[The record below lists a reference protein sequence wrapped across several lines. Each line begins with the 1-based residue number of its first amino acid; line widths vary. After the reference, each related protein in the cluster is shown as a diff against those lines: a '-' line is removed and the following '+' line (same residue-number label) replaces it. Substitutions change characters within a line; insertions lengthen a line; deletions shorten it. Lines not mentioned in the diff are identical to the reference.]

1 MKLLEAEHISKTY
14 KIGEVEVRALQDISL
29 TIEAGEFVAIMGPS
43 GSGKST
49 LMHLMGFLDTPD
61 SGIFRLRG
69 KDTAHLKEE
78 EYAFLRNRIIGF
90 VFQQFTRMTR
100 STALE
105 NVCLPL
111 LYSEDRAGDLD
122 RSKEILAKV
131 GLADRVGHRPNEL
144 SGGQQ
149 QRVAIA
155 RSLVNKPLMILADEP
170 TGNLDSRSGT
180 EILEIFKDLHKQ
192 GMTIV
197 LVTHS
202 EEVANAAERVIRM
215 HDGKIVSD
223 ERRVPWEGFSRESHP
238 ERSAESAKSKDPML
252 ETLRP
257 VLRQAQGEWARPD
270 VRPLKKY
277 NFEEFQEH
285 FKQASRVIL
294 GNKLRSF
301 LSMLGVLIGVA
312 CVITMLA
319 LGRGAREAITEQLS
333 RMGSN
338 LLSIRPGSMKVHGV
352 EAMAATRLTSD
363 DVRAIQEIPA
373 VKQVGPQVTGQ
384 GQLVFGNKNWST
396 RVIGVGPEYAGMRN
410 QEPVAGR
417 FFTAGEDQGRERVVL
432 LGKTVQEALFGD
444 EEALGQTI
452 KINRVS
458 FQVLGILPSL
468 GANAFHDQDD
478 VVVIPLMTAMKRLMG
493 KDYLDQIDVEI
504 ADLKEMPAAQEDINQ
519 LIIRRH
525 RLTPERY
532 DSFNIRNYADIQA
545 ALSSTTKTFGVLLGA
560 VAAISLVVGGIG
572 IMNIMLV
579 SVKERTREIGLRKAL
594 GATPRDI
601 LMQFLVEAVMIT
613 FLGGLAGIVLAGVIS
628 WLIAVLAQWKMI
640 ISLDSL
646 LLAFIFS
653 AGVGI
658 VFGLW
663 PAKQAAA
670 LDPIRAL
677 RYE

>member
-1 MKLLEAEHISKTY
+1 MKLLEVEHISKTY
-14 KIGEVEVRALQDISL
+14 KIGEVEVRALQDVSI

-49 LMHLMGFLDTPD
+49 LMHLLGFLDTPD
-61 SGIFRLRG
+61 SGSFHLMG

-78 EYAFLRNRIIGF
+78 EYAFLRNRVIGF
-90 VFQQFTRMTR
+90 VFQQFNLMTR

-111 LYSEDRAGDLD
+111 LYSADRTGDLE
-122 RSKEILAKV
+122 RSKEMLGKV
-131 GLADRVGHRPNEL
+131 GLADRMGHRPNEL

-155 RSLVNKPLMILADEP
+155 RSLVNKPVMILADEP
-170 TGNLDSRSGT
+170 TGNLDSRSGE
-180 EILEIFKDLHKQ
+180 EILGLFKDLHKQ

-202 EEVANAAERVIRM
+202 EDVANAAERVIRM
-215 HDGKIVSD
+215 HDGKIVKD
-223 ERRVPWEGFSRESHP
+223 ERRAASGERTLSGAEAPDFRE
-238 ERSAESAKSKDPML
+238 
-252 ETLRP
+252 
-257 VLRQAQGEWARPD
+257 
-270 VRPLKKY
+270 LKKEKKY
-277 NFEEFQEH
+277 SSEEFLEH
-285 FKQASRVIL
+285 FRQASRVIL

-338 LLSIRPGSMKVHGV
+338 LLSIRPGSEKVHGV
-352 EAMAATRLTSD
+352 ETLAATRLTFD
-363 DVRAIQEIPA
+363 DVRAIKEVPS

-384 GQLVFGNKNWST
+384 GQLVFKNKNWST
-396 RVIGVGPEYAGMRN
+396 RVVGATPEFASMRN

-417 FFTAGEDQGRERVVL
+417 FFTATEDQMRERVVL
-432 LGKTVQEALFGD
+432 IGKTVKEALFGS

-478 VVVIPLMTAMKRLMG
+478 VVVIPLMTAMKRLLG
-493 KDYLDQIDVEI
+493 KDYVDQIDVEI
-504 ADLKEMPAAQEDINQ
+504 ADLKQMPVAQEEITQ

-525 RLTPERY
+525 RLTPDRY
-532 DSFNIRNYADIQA
+532 DSFNIRNFADIQA

-613 FLGGLAGIVLAGVIS
+613 FLGGLVGILLAGVIS
-628 WLIAVLAQWKMI
+628 WLIAALAQWKMI
-640 ISLDSL
+640 ITIDSL

>member
-1 MKLLEAEHISKTY
+1 MKLLEIEHISKTY
-14 KIGEVEVRALQDISL
+14 KIGEVEVRALQDVSL
-29 TIEAGEFVAIMGPS
+29 TVEAGEFVAIMGPS

-49 LMHLMGFLDTPD
+49 LMHLLGFLDTPD
-61 SGIFRLRG
+61 SGNFRLMG
-69 KDTAHLKEE
+69 KDTAHLPEE
-78 EYAFLRNRIIGF
+78 EYAFLRNRVIGF
-90 VFQQFTRMTR
+90 VFQQFNLMTR

-111 LYSEDRAGDLD
+111 LYSADRAGDLE
-122 RSKEILAKV
+122 RSKEMLGKV
-131 GLADRVGHRPNEL
+131 GLADRVEHRPNEL

-170 TGNLDSRSGT
+170 TGNLDSKSGK

-202 EEVANAAERVIRM
+202 EEVADAAERVIRM
-215 HDGKIVSD
+215 HDGRIVSD
-223 ERRVPWEGFSRESHP
+223 ERHAASGKRAATQVKAP
-238 ERSAESAKSKDPML
+238 EIQPVAAK
-252 ETLRP
+252 
-257 VLRQAQGEWARPD
+257 
-270 VRPLKKY
+270 KKY
-277 NFEEFQEH
+277 SFEEFQEH
-285 FKQASRVIL
+285 FKQAGRVIL

-338 LLSIRPGSMKVHGV
+338 LLSIRPGSAKIHGV
-352 EAMAATRLTSD
+352 ETTAATRLTFD
-363 DVRAIQEIPA
+363 DVRAIKEVA
-373 VKQVGPQVTGQ
+373 GVKQVGPQVTGQ
-384 GQLVFGNKNWST
+384 GQLVFGNKNWNT
-396 RVIGVGPEYAGMRN
+396 RVVGATPEFASMKN

-417 FFTAGEDQGRERVVL
+417 FFNAAEDQTRQRVVL
-432 LGKTVQEALFGD
+432 IGKTVKEALFGSD
-444 EEALGQTI
+444 EPLGQTI

-458 FQVLGILPSL
+458 FQVLGVLPSL

-478 VVVIPLMTAMKRLMG
+478 VVVVPLMTAMKRLLG
-493 KDYLDQIDVEI
+493 KDYVDQVDVEI
-504 ADLKEMPAAQEDINQ
+504 ADLKDMPAAQEEINQ

-525 RLTPERY
+525 RLTPDRY
-532 DSFNIRNYADIQA
+532 NSFNIRNFADIQA
-545 ALSSTTKTFGVLLGA
+545 AISSTTKTFGVLLGA

-613 FLGGLAGIVLAGVIS
+613 FMGGLAGIVLAGVIS
-628 WLIAVLAQWKMI
+628 WLIATLAQWKMI
-640 ISLDSL
+640 ISIGSL

>member
-1 MKLLEAEHISKTY
+1 MKLMEVEHISKTY
-14 KIGEVEVRALQDISL
+14 KIGEVEVRALQDVSL
-29 TIEAGEFVAIMGPS
+29 DLDAGEFVAIMGPS

-49 LMHLMGFLDTPD
+49 LMHLLGFLDTPD
-61 SGIFRLRG
+61 SGGFRLMG
-69 KDTAHLKEE
+69 KDTAHMEE
-78 EYAFLRNRIIGF
+78 ETYAFLRNRVIGF
-90 VFQQFTRMTR
+90 VFQQFNLMTR

-111 LYSEDRAGDLD
+111 LYSENRAGDLD
-122 RSKEILAKV
+122 RAKEMLGKV
-131 GLADRVGHRPNEL
+131 GLADRVKHRPNEM

-155 RSLVNKPLMILADEP
+155 RALVNKPLMILADEP
-170 TGNLDSRSGT
+170 TGNLDSKSGR
-180 EILEIFKDLHKQ
+180 EIMEIFGELHRQ

-202 EEVANAAERVIRM
+202 EEVASAAGRVIRM
-215 HDGKIVSD
+215 QDGKIVSD
-223 ERRVPWEGFSRESHP
+223 EKRKPAGKLPASEVEAQEIFPSSKE
-238 ERSAESAKSKDPML
+238 AKYS
-252 ETLRP
+252 
-257 VLRQAQGEWARPD
+257 
-270 VRPLKKY
+270 
-277 NFEEFQEH
+277 FEEFLEH
-285 FKQASRVIL
+285 FRQASRVIL
-294 GNKLRSF
+294 ANKLRSF

-338 LLSIRPGSMKVHGV
+338 LLSVRPGSVKVHWV
-352 EAMAATRLTSD
+352 EGLAATRLTAED
-363 DVRAIQEIPA
+363 AKAIKEVPS

-384 GQLVFGNKNWST
+384 GQLVYGNKNWST
-396 RVIGVGPEYAGMRN
+396 RVVGAGPEYAAMKN
-410 QEPVAGR
+410 QEPVVGR
-417 FFTAGEDQGRERVVL
+417 FFTEGENQNRQRVVL
-432 LGKTVQEALFGD
+432 LGKTVKDALFGR
-444 EEALGQTI
+444 EEPLGQTI

-458 FQVLGILPSL
+458 FQVLGILPTL

-478 VVVIPLMTAMKRLMG
+478 VVVIPLATAMRRLLG
-493 KDYLDQIDVEI
+493 KDYFDQIDVEI
-504 ADLKEMPAAQEDINQ
+504 SDLKEMPAAQEEINQ

-525 RLTPERY
+525 RLTPDRF
-532 DSFNIRNYADIQA
+532 DSFNIRNFADIQA

-560 VAAISLVVGGIG
+560 VATISLVVGGIG

-601 LMQFLVEAVMIT
+601 LMQFLVEAVLIT
-613 FLGGLAGIVLAGVIS
+613 FLGGFVGILLAGTIS
-628 WLIAVLAQWKMI
+628 WLITVIAQWKMI
-640 ISLDSL
+640 MTVGSL
-646 LLAFIFS
+646 LLAFFFS
-653 AGVGI
+653 AAVGVI
-658 VFGLW
+658 FGLW

-670 LDPIRAL
+670 LDPIQAL

>member
-1 MKLLEAEHISKTY
+1 MKLMEVEHISKTY
-14 KIGEVEVRALQDISL
+14 KIGEVEVRALQDVSL
-29 TIEAGEFVAIMGPS
+29 DLDAGEFVAIMGPS

-49 LMHLMGFLDTPD
+49 LMHLLGFLDTPD
-61 SGIFRLRG
+61 SGGFRLMG
-69 KDTAHLKEE
+69 KDTAHMEE
-78 EYAFLRNRIIGF
+78 ETYAFLRNRVIGF
-90 VFQQFTRMTR
+90 VFQQFNLMTR

-111 LYSEDRAGDLD
+111 LYSENRAGDLD
-122 RSKEILAKV
+122 RAKEMLGKV
-131 GLADRVGHRPNEL
+131 GLADRVKHRPNEM

-155 RSLVNKPLMILADEP
+155 RALVNKPLMILADEP
-170 TGNLDSRSGT
+170 TGNLDSKSGR
-180 EILEIFKDLHKQ
+180 EIMEIFGELHRQ

-202 EEVANAAERVIRM
+202 EEVASAAGRVIRM
-215 HDGKIVSD
+215 QDGKIVSD
-223 ERRVPWEGFSRESHP
+223 EKRKPAGKLPASEVEAQEIFPSSKE
-238 ERSAESAKSKDPML
+238 AKYS
-252 ETLRP
+252 
-257 VLRQAQGEWARPD
+257 
-270 VRPLKKY
+270 
-277 NFEEFQEH
+277 FEEFLEH
-285 FKQASRVIL
+285 FRQASRVIL
-294 GNKLRSF
+294 ANKLRSF

-338 LLSIRPGSMKVHGV
+338 LLSVRPGSVKVHGV
-352 EAMAATRLTSD
+352 EGLAATRLTAED
-363 DVRAIQEIPA
+363 AKAIKEVPS

-384 GQLVFGNKNWST
+384 GQLVYGNKNWST
-396 RVIGVGPEYAGMRN
+396 RVVGAGPEYAAMKN
-410 QEPVAGR
+410 QEPVVGR
-417 FFTAGEDQGRERVVL
+417 FFTEGENQNRQRVVL
-432 LGKTVQEALFGD
+432 LGKTVKDALFGR
-444 EEALGQTI
+444 EEPLGQTI

-458 FQVLGILPSL
+458 FQVLGILPTL

-478 VVVIPLMTAMKRLMG
+478 VVVIPLATAMRRLLG
-493 KDYLDQIDVEI
+493 KDYFDQIDVEI
-504 ADLKEMPAAQEDINQ
+504 SDLKEMPAAQEEINQ

-525 RLTPERY
+525 RLTPDRF
-532 DSFNIRNYADIQA
+532 DSFNIRNFADIQA

-560 VAAISLVVGGIG
+560 VATISLVVGGIG

-601 LMQFLVEAVMIT
+601 LMQFLVEAVLIT
-613 FLGGLAGIVLAGVIS
+613 FLGGFVGILLAGTIS
-628 WLIAVLAQWKMI
+628 WLITVIAQWKMI
-640 ISLDSL
+640 MTVGSL
-646 LLAFIFS
+646 LLAFFFS
-653 AGVGI
+653 AAVGVI
-658 VFGLW
+658 FGLW

-670 LDPIRAL
+670 LDPIQAL

>member
-1 MKLLEAEHISKTY
+1 MKLLEIERISKTY
-14 KIGEVEVRALQDISL
+14 KIGEVEVRALQDVSL
-29 TIEAGEFVAIMGPS
+29 TIEAGEFIAIMGPS

-49 LMHLMGFLDTPD
+49 LMHLLGFLDTPD
-61 SGIFRLRG
+61 SGTLRLMD
-69 KDTAHLKEE
+69 KDTSHLKAE
-78 EYAFLRNRIIGF
+78 EYAFLRNRVIGF
-90 VFQQFTRMTR
+90 VFQQFNLMTR

-111 LYSEDRAGDLD
+111 LYSDDRVGDLE
-122 RSKEILAKV
+122 RSKEMLAKV
-131 GLADRVGHRPNEL
+131 GLADRVEHRPNEL

-170 TGNLDSRSGT
+170 TGNLDSKSGE
-180 EILEIFKDLHKQ
+180 EILAIFKDLHTQ

-202 EEVANAAERVIRM
+202 EEVANAAQRVIRM

-223 ERRVPWEGFSRESHP
+223 KKQPAHGKQPAAGIQAPEPRGFSRE
-238 ERSAESAKSKDPML
+238 
-252 ETLRP
+252 
-257 VLRQAQGEWARPD
+257 
-270 VRPLKKY
+270 KKY

-338 LLSIRPGSMKVHGV
+338 LLSIRPGSVKVHGV
-352 EAMAATRLTSD
+352 EATAATRLTFD
-363 DVRAIQEIPA
+363 DIRAIKEVSA

-396 RVIGVGPEYAGMRN
+396 RVNGVTPEYAAMRN

-417 FFTAGEDQGRERVVL
+417 FFTAGEDQVRQRVVL
-432 LGKTVQEALFGD
+432 LGKTVQKALFGD

-468 GANAFHDQDD
+468 GSNAFHDQDD
-478 VVVIPLMTAMKRLMG
+478 VVVIPLMTAMKRLLG
-493 KDYLDQIDVEI
+493 KDYVDQIDVEI
-504 ADLKEMPAAQEDINQ
+504 ADLKEMPAAQEEINQ

-525 RLTPERY
+525 RLTPDRY

-545 ALSSTTKTFGVLLGA
+545 ALSSTTKTFAVLLGA

-601 LMQFLVEAVMIT
+601 LMQFLVEAVLIT
-613 FLGGLAGIVLAGVIS
+613 FLGGLVGIVLAGVIS
-628 WLIAVLAQWKMI
+628 WLIATMAQWKMI
-640 ISLDSL
+640 ITLDSL

-663 PAKQAAA
+663 PAKQAAE

>member
-1 MKLLEAEHISKTY
+1 MKLLETENITKTY
-14 KIGEVEVRALQDISL
+14 RIGEVDIRALQGVSV

-49 LMHLMGFLDTPD
+49 LMHLLGFLDTPD
-61 SGIFRLRG
+61 SGVFRLMG
-69 KDTAHLKEE
+69 KDTSHLKEE
-78 EYAFLRNRIIGF
+78 EYAFLRNRVIGF
-90 VFQQFTRMTR
+90 VFQQFNLMSR

-111 LYSEDRAGDLD
+111 LYSGDRIGDLA
-122 RSKEILAKV
+122 RSAEMLGKV
-131 GLADRVGHRPNEL
+131 GLADRVEHRPNEL

-155 RSLVNKPLMILADEP
+155 RALVNRPLMILADEP
-170 TGNLDSRSGT
+170 TGNLDSKSGK
-180 EILEIFKDLHKQ
+180 EILEIFKDLHAQ

-197 LVTHS
+197 LVTHD
-202 EEVANAAERVIRM
+202 ENVGNAAGRIIRM
-215 HDGKIVSD
+215 QDGKIVSD
-223 ERRVPWEGFSRESHP
+223 ERRAGFKTQDIPLEKVPDI
-238 ERSAESAKSKDPML
+238 AQLSK
-252 ETLRP
+252 E
-257 VLRQAQGEWARPD
+257 
-270 VRPLKKY
+270 KKY
-277 NFEEFQEH
+277 NVEEFLEH
-285 FKQASRVIL
+285 FKQASRMIL

-319 LGRGAREAITEQLS
+319 LGSGARESITEQLS
-333 RMGSN
+333 RLGSN
-338 LLSIRPGSMKVHGV
+338 LLSVRPGSVKVHGV
-352 EAMAATRLTSD
+352 STEAGAATRLD
-363 DVRAIQEIPA
+363 FEDVKAIHDIA
-373 VKQVGPQVTGQ
+373 SVTKVAPQVTGS
-384 GQLVFGNKNWST
+384 GQLVYGNKNWST
-396 RVIGVGPEYAGMRN
+396 QVIGVTPDYASVRN
-410 QEPVAGR
+410 QEPVSGR
-417 FFTAGEDQGRERVVL
+417 FFTANENQTRQRLVL
-432 LGKTVQEALFGD
+432 IGQTVQRELFGSED
-444 EEALGQTI
+444 PMGQAI

-478 VVVIPLMTAMKRLMG
+478 VVVIPLMTAMRRLMG

-504 ADLKEMPAAQEDINQ
+504 ADLGKMSQAEDAISAM
-519 LIIRRH
+519 IIRRH
-525 RLTPERY
+525 HLTPEHY
-532 DSFNIRNYADIQA
+532 DSFNIRNYADIQQ
-545 ALSSTTKTFGVLLGA
+545 ALSSTTKTFSVLLGC

-579 SVKERTREIGLRKAL
+579 SVKERTREIGLRKAI

-601 LMQFLVEAVMIT
+601 LMQFLVEAIVVT
-613 FLGGLAGIVLAGVIS
+613 FIGGVAGILLAAVIS
-628 WLIAVLAQWKMI
+628 WSIAAIAHWKMI
-640 ISLDSL
+640 ITLGSLF
-646 LLAFIFS
+646 LAFFCS
-653 AGVGI
+653 ASVGI

>member
-1 MKLLEAEHISKTY
+1 MKLLEVEHISKTY
-14 KIGEVEVRALQDISL
+14 KLGEVEVRALQDVSL

-49 LMHLMGFLDTPD
+49 LMHLLGFLDTPD
-61 SGIFRLRG
+61 SGSFRLMG
-69 KDTAHLKEE
+69 KDTAHLQEE
-78 EYAFLRNRIIGF
+78 EYAYLRNRVTGF
-90 VFQQFTRMTR
+90 VFQQFNLMAR

-111 LYSEDRAGDLD
+111 LYSEDRSEDLQ
-122 RSKEILAKV
+122 RSKEMLAKV
-131 GLADRVGHRPNEL
+131 GLAERVNHRPNEL

-170 TGNLDSRSGT
+170 TGNLDSRSGK
-180 EILEIFKDLHKQ
+180 EILDIFKALHAQ
-192 GMTIV
+192 GLTIV
-197 LVTHS
+197 LVTHG
-202 EEVANAAERVIRM
+202 EDVAAAAERVIRM
-215 HDGKIVSD
+215 QDGRIVSD
-223 ERRVPWEGFSRESHP
+223 ERRSMP
-238 ERSAESAKSKDPML
+238 AKRAS
-252 ETLRP
+252 TP
-257 VLRQAQGEWARPD
+257 VQTPDLQRQ
-270 VRPLKKY
+270 VKKGRY
-277 NFEEFQEH
+277 NLEEFQEH
-285 FKQASRVIL
+285 FRQASRVIL

-319 LGRGAREAITEQLS
+319 LGRGAREAITEQLA

-338 LLSIRPGSMKVHGV
+338 LLFVRPGSAKVHGV
-352 EAMAATRLTSD
+352 ESLAATRLTFD
-363 DVRAIQEIPA
+363 DVRAIREIPS

-384 GQLVFGNKNWST
+384 GQLVFGNKNWNT
-396 RVIGVGPEYAGMRN
+396 RVVGATPEFASMRN

-417 FFTAGEDQGRERVVL
+417 FFNALEDQSRQRVVL
-432 LGKTVQEALFGD
+432 IGKTVQTALFGNED
-444 EEALGQTI
+444 PLGETI

-493 KDYLDQIDVEI
+493 KDYIDMIDVEI
-504 ADLKEMPAAQEDINQ
+504 SDLKEMPAAQEEINQ

-525 RLTPERY
+525 RLTPDRY
-532 DSFNIRNYADIQA
+532 DSFNIWNFADIQA

-601 LMQFLVEAVMIT
+601 LMQFLVEAVLIT
-613 FLGGLAGIVLAGVIS
+613 FLGGLAGILLAGVIS
-628 WLIAVLAQWKMI
+628 WLIATLAQWKMI
-640 ISLDSL
+640 ITIGSL

>member
-1 MKLLEAEHISKTY
+1 MKLLEAERISKTY
-14 KIGEVEVRALQDISL
+14 RIGTIEVRALQEVSL

-49 LMHLMGFLDTPD
+49 LMHLLGFLDSPD
-61 SGIFRLRG
+61 SGAFRLAG
-69 KDTAHLKEE
+69 KETSNLKEE
-78 EYAFLRNRIIGF
+78 EYAFLRNRVIGF
-90 VFQQFTRMTR
+90 VFQQFNLMTR

-111 LYSEDRAGDLD
+111 LYSDDRTGDLE
-122 RSKEILAKV
+122 RSREMLGKV

-155 RSLVNKPLMILADEP
+155 RALVNRPLMVLADEP
-170 TGNLDSRSGT
+170 TGNLDSRSGK
-180 EILEIFKDLHKQ
+180 EILEIFKDLHRQ

-202 EEVANAAERVIRM
+202 EEVAEAAGRVIRM
-215 HDGKIVSD
+215 HDGRIVSD
-223 ERRVPWEGFSRESHP
+223 
-238 ERSAESAKSKDPML
+238 K
-252 ETLRP
+252 
-257 VLRQAQGEWARPD
+257 RQASGGKPSVPGNQPPD
-270 VRPLKKY
+270 LHQLSKEKKY
-277 NFEEFQEH
+277 NLEEFLEH
-285 FKQASRVIL
+285 FNQARRVIL

-319 LGRGAREAITEQLS
+319 LGRGAGESIKEDLA

-338 LLSIRPGSMKVHGV
+338 LLTLRPGSVKVHGANV
-352 EAMAATRLTSD
+352 DAGEATRFTLED
-363 DVRAIQEIPA
+363 ARAVGEVA
-373 VKQVGPQVTGQ
+373 SVKRVGPQVNGQ
-384 GQLVFGNKNWST
+384 GQLVFGDKNWST
-396 RVIGVGPEYAGMRN
+396 RVIGATPEYAGMRN

-417 FFTAGEDQGRERVVL
+417 FFTAEENQTRQRVVL
-432 LGKTVQEALFGD
+432 LGQTVQKALFGNED
-444 EEALGQTI
+444 PLGQTI

-468 GANAFHDQDD
+468 GANAFRDQDD
-478 VVVIPLMTAMKRLMG
+478 VVVVPLMTAMRRLMG

-504 ADLKEMPAAQEDINQ
+504 TDLSAMPAAQEEIND
-519 LIIRRH
+519 LVIRRH
-525 RLTPERY
+525 RLTPERL
-532 DSFNIRNYADIQA
+532 DSFNIRNFADIQA
-545 ALSSTTKTFGVLLGA
+545 ALQNTTRTFSILLGS

-601 LMQFLVEAVMIT
+601 LMQFLVEAVVVT
-613 FLGGLAGIVLAGVIS
+613 FVGGLAGILLAAIIS
-628 WLIAVLAQWKMI
+628 WIIAALAHWQMI
-640 ISLDSL
+640 ITLGSLF
-646 LLAFIFS
+646 LAFFCS
-653 AGVGI
+653 ASVGI

-663 PAKQAAA
+663 PAKQAAE